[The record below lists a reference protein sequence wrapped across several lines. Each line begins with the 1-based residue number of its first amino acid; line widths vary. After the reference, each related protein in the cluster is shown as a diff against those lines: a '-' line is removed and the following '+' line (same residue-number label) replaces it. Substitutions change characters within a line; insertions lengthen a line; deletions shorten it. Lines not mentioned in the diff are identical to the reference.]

1 MGVLDKIFGSKNQKI
16 LKKVQPLVRAINGL
30 EEDYSRLQDED
41 LKNKRNGFIKRHSEG
56 ESLDE
61 LLPEAFAVV
70 REVSKRQ
77 LGLRHYDCQLVGG
90 VALHNCQIAE
100 MATGEGKTL
109 VATLPSYLNSLTERK
124 VVLVTVND
132 YLAKRDA
139 EWMRPI
145 YENLGLGVSF
155 ITSGQDLNERKEAYK
170 ADVIYAT
177 NNELGFDFLRN
188 NMVVNTEDRVMND
201 YYFAIIDEVDS
212 ILIDEART
220 PLVISGPTEN
230 TADTYQKISKF
241 IPKLNEQVSE
251 ENEEGESRTVKEGHF
266 IIEEKSKQIELTD
279 SGHDYIE
286 QLLKDSNMLQQD
298 QSLYSSGNLRML
310 HFIQSSLR
318 AHFLFNKD
326 VDYMVQENQVVL
338 IDENTGRAMPGRRLA
353 DGLHQAIEQKE
364 NVPIQMES
372 QTLASC
378 TFQNYFRQFEKLS
391 GMTGTASTEAEEF
404 AEIYGLNVVE
414 IPTNEKMIRDDQNDK
429 VYLTEKEKYKAVVKE
444 IQTYKEK
451 GNPVLV
457 GTASLESS
465 EMLSGL
471 LNKINIDHQVLNAK
485 NHAKEAQIISQAGK
499 PGVVT
504 IATNMAGRG
513 TDIVLGGNWEAEYEK
528 LGNEDES
535 KKKALKKNW
544 DNLNEKVL
552 SAGGLHVI
560 GTERNESRRMDNQ
573 LRGRSGRQGDP
584 GSSRFYISLEDSLMR
599 IFASDQFKNIMQRV
613 GLEDGEAIE
622 HRMLSGAIE
631 RAQKRVEGR
640 NFDIRKLLLEYD
652 DMANEQRQII
662 YSQRN
667 SILESD
673 VITDLVE
680 SMRETVIADE
690 IDSAAQGELEPH
702 EWDTDGMYPLDSISK
717 YYPHDLIYENTGEM
731 GSVSGTDYEVSYS
744 AKAYKTLTIRSE
756 NRSNQT
762 WAHAKIGRFRIF
774 GYKLRRLLINEVSTG
789 SAKIAIGYPRK
800 PMLLDSSLYDYT
812 SNRVVNDLYVGTG
825 LDISYDFTQNTLT
838 PQIGSADFHTT
849 GWSTAWQNNIS
860 FVEQDLFL
868 LNDTI
873 RNNINFGQNQNQ
885 TSDSFI
891 FELIKKTN
899 LEKFVKDSQNGLD
912 TMIVENG
919 RNLSGGQKQRI
930 CLARALFKKSK
941 ILLLDE
947 PTSALDEENKNFFF
961 QFLKEIKKEIT
972 VIIISHD
979 ISSLRNICDK
989 IYQIKDKK
997 VQLVNE
1003 QN

>member
-1 MGVLDKIFGSKNQKI
+1 
-16 LKKVQPLVRAINGL
+16 
-30 EEDYSRLQDED
+30 
-41 LKNKRNGFIKRHSEG
+41 
-56 ESLDE
+56 
-61 LLPEAFAVV
+61 
-70 REVSKRQ
+70 
-77 LGLRHYDCQLVGG
+77 
-90 VALHNCQIAE
+90 
-100 MATGEGKTL
+100 
-109 VATLPSYLNSLTERK
+109 
-124 VVLVTVND
+124 
-132 YLAKRDA
+132 
-139 EWMRPI
+139 
-145 YENLGLGVSF
+145 
-155 ITSGQDLNERKEAYK
+155 
-170 ADVIYAT
+170 
-177 NNELGFDFLRN
+177 
-188 NMVVNTEDRVMND
+188 MND

-241 IPKLNEQVSE
+241 IPKLNEQISE
-251 ENEEGESRTVKEGHF
+251 ENEEGESKTIKEGHF

-279 SGHDYIE
+279 SGHDHIE
-286 QLLKDSNMLQQD
+286 QLLKESNMLQQD

-318 AHFLFNKD
+318 AHFLFKKD

-404 AEIYGLNVVE
+404 SEIYGLNVVE
-414 IPTNEKMIRDDQNDK
+414 IPTNEKMIRDDQNDQ

-444 IQTYKEK
+444 IQAYKEK

-471 LNKINIDHQVLNAK
+471 LNQINIDHQVLNAK

-528 LGNEDES
+528 LENEDES
-535 KKKALKKNW
+535 KKKALKENW

-690 IDSAAQGELEPH
+690 IESAAQGDLDPH
-702 EWDTDGMYPLDSISK
+702 EWDIDPLEASIFNIFGFQMPIK
-717 YYPHDLIYENTGEM
+717 EWVKENPNITTEEVQNKL
-731 GSVSGTDYEVSYS
+731 VSITID
-744 AKAYKTLTIRSE
+744 AYKNKSQSIGPVIKDFEKQILLQIIDASWKDHLAEVDALRQGIGLRSYGAKNPKLEFRRESFELFESLLNKIRLEGIRFLSRVEIELEDSGELNLPKQDQKQTLDHQDPQSALAMPQRESNHE
-756 NRSNQT
+756 NNQ
-762 WAHAKIGRFRIF
+762 AQASGNRR
-774 GYKLRRLLINEVSTG
+774 LRRAE
-789 SAKIAIGYPRK
+789 AK
-800 PMLLDSSLYDYT
+800 
-812 SNRVVNDLYVGTG
+812 
-825 LDISYDFTQNTLT
+825 
-838 PQIGSADFHTT
+838 
-849 GWSTAWQNNIS
+849 
-860 FVEQDLFL
+860 
-868 LNDTI
+868 
-873 RNNINFGQNQNQ
+873 
-885 TSDSFI
+885 
-891 FELIKKTN
+891 
-899 LEKFVKDSQNGLD
+899 
-912 TMIVENG
+912 
-919 RNLSGGQKQRI
+919 
-930 CLARALFKKSK
+930 LARKNAKKK
-941 ILLLDE
+941 
-947 PTSALDEENKNFFF
+947 
-961 QFLKEIKKEIT
+961 
-972 VIIISHD
+972 
-979 ISSLRNICDK
+979 
-989 IYQIKDKK
+989 
-997 VQLVNE
+997 
-1003 QN
+1003 

>member
-1 MGVLDKIFGSKNQKI
+1 MGVLDRIFGSKNQKI
-16 LKKVQPLVRAINGL
+16 LKKVQPLVKAINEL
-30 EEDYSRLQDED
+30 EDGFSRLEDAD
-41 LKNKRNGFIKRHSEG
+41 LKSERIEFIERHSKG
-56 ESLDE
+56 ESLDD
-61 LLPEAFAVV
+61 LLPEAFATV

-109 VATLPSYLNSLTERK
+109 VATLPSYLNSITKRK
-124 VVLVTVND
+124 VILVTVND

-139 EWMRPI
+139 EWMKPI
-145 YENLGLGVSF
+145 YENLDIKVSF
-155 ITSGQDLNERKEAYK
+155 ITSGQDIEDRKDAYK

-220 PLVISGPTEN
+220 PLVISGPAEN
-230 TADTYQKISKF
+230 TAEVYQKISRF
-241 IPKLNEQVSE
+241 IPKLNQQILE
-251 ENEEGESRTVKEGHF
+251 EDEEGESKTIQEGHF
-266 IIEEKSKQIELTD
+266 LIDERSKQIELTD

-286 QLLKDSNMLQQD
+286 QLLKESNMLQED
-298 QSLYSSGNLRML
+298 QSLYSSGNLRLL

-326 VDYMVQENQVVL
+326 VDYMVQNNQVVL

-364 NVPIQMES
+364 NVPIQVES

-378 TFQNYFRQFEKLS
+378 TFQNYFRQYEKLS

-429 VYLTEKEKYKAVVKE
+429 VYLTEIEKYKAVVEE
-444 IQTYKEK
+444 IETYKNK

-471 LNKINIDHQVLNAK
+471 LKKINIDHQVLNAK

-528 LGNEDES
+528 LGYEEES
-535 KKKALKKNW
+535 KKIELESNW
-544 DNLNEKVL
+544 KNLNEEVL

-584 GSSRFYISLEDSLMR
+584 GSSRFYISLEDNLMR

-640 NFDIRKLLLEYD
+640 NFDIRKVLLEYD

-662 YSQRN
+662 YTQRN
-667 SILESD
+667 SILESGE
-673 VITDLVE
+673 ITELLD
-680 SMRETVIADE
+680 SMRETVINDE
-690 IDSAAQGELEPH
+690 IESTAQGGLEPP
-702 EWDTDGMYPLDSISK
+702 EWDIAPLEASIFNIFGIQFGIK
-717 YYPHDLIYENTGEM
+717 QLVQKNPNITTEEVKDKLI
-731 GSVSGTDYEVSYS
+731 SD
-744 AKAYKTLTIRSE
+744 AFDAYKNKSQAIGPVMKDFEKQILLQIIDASWKDHLAEVDALRQGIGLRSYGAKNPKLEFRRESFELFESLLNKIRVEGIRFLSRVEIEIEDSGELNLPKQNQKQTLDHQSPQSALATPKPESKQE
-756 NRSNQT
+756 QSSGNR
-762 WAHAKIGRFRIF
+762 R
-774 GYKLRRLLINEVSTG
+774 LRRAE
-789 SAKIAIGYPRK
+789 AK
-800 PMLLDSSLYDYT
+800 
-812 SNRVVNDLYVGTG
+812 
-825 LDISYDFTQNTLT
+825 
-838 PQIGSADFHTT
+838 
-849 GWSTAWQNNIS
+849 
-860 FVEQDLFL
+860 
-868 LNDTI
+868 
-873 RNNINFGQNQNQ
+873 
-885 TSDSFI
+885 
-891 FELIKKTN
+891 
-899 LEKFVKDSQNGLD
+899 
-912 TMIVENG
+912 
-919 RNLSGGQKQRI
+919 
-930 CLARALFKKSK
+930 LARKNAKKK
-941 ILLLDE
+941 
-947 PTSALDEENKNFFF
+947 
-961 QFLKEIKKEIT
+961 
-972 VIIISHD
+972 
-979 ISSLRNICDK
+979 
-989 IYQIKDKK
+989 
-997 VQLVNE
+997 
-1003 QN
+1003 

>member
-1 MGVLDKIFGSKNQKI
+1 MGVLNKIFGSKNQKI

-41 LKNKRNGFIKRHSEG
+41 LKNKRNEFIKRHLEG

-61 LLPEAFAVV
+61 LLPEAFAIV

-145 YENLGLGVSF
+145 YENLGIGVSF
-155 ITSGQDLNERKEAYK
+155 ITSGQDLNERKEAYE

-241 IPKLNEQVSE
+241 IPKLNEQISE
-251 ENEEGESRTVKEGHF
+251 ENEEGESKTVKEGHF

-318 AHFLFNKD
+318 AHFLFKKD

-414 IPTNEKMIRDDQNDK
+414 IPTNEKMIRDDQNDQ

-444 IQTYKEK
+444 IQAYKEK

-471 LNKINIDHQVLNAK
+471 LNQINLDHQVLNAK

-535 KKKALKKNW
+535 KKKALKENW

-690 IDSAAQGELEPH
+690 IESAAQGELDPH
-702 EWDTDGMYPLDSISK
+702 EWDIDPLEASILNIFGFQIPLKEWVKENPNITTEEVQNRLVSK
-717 YYPHDLIYENTGEM
+717 TVD
-731 GSVSGTDYEVSYS
+731 
-744 AKAYKTLTIRSE
+744 AYKNKGQSIGPVMKDFEKQILLQIIDASWKDHLAEVDALRQGIGLRSYGNKNPKLEFRRESFELFESLLDKIRLEGIRFLSRVEIELEDSGELNLPKQDQKQTLDHQDPQSALAVPQRESNPE
-756 NRSNQT
+756 NNQEQ
-762 WAHAKIGRFRIF
+762 ASGNRR
-774 GYKLRRLLINEVSTG
+774 LRRAE
-789 SAKIAIGYPRK
+789 AK
-800 PMLLDSSLYDYT
+800 
-812 SNRVVNDLYVGTG
+812 
-825 LDISYDFTQNTLT
+825 
-838 PQIGSADFHTT
+838 
-849 GWSTAWQNNIS
+849 
-860 FVEQDLFL
+860 
-868 LNDTI
+868 
-873 RNNINFGQNQNQ
+873 
-885 TSDSFI
+885 
-891 FELIKKTN
+891 
-899 LEKFVKDSQNGLD
+899 
-912 TMIVENG
+912 
-919 RNLSGGQKQRI
+919 
-930 CLARALFKKSK
+930 LARKNAKKK
-941 ILLLDE
+941 
-947 PTSALDEENKNFFF
+947 
-961 QFLKEIKKEIT
+961 
-972 VIIISHD
+972 
-979 ISSLRNICDK
+979 
-989 IYQIKDKK
+989 
-997 VQLVNE
+997 
-1003 QN
+1003 

>member
-1 MGVLDKIFGSKNQKI
+1 MGVLDRIFGSKNQKI
-16 LKKVQPLVRAINGL
+16 LKKVQPLVKAINEL
-30 EEDYSRLQDED
+30 EDGFSRLEDAD
-41 LKNKRNGFIKRHSEG
+41 LKSKRIEFIERHSKG
-56 ESLDE
+56 ESLDD
-61 LLPEAFAVV
+61 LLPEAFATV

-109 VATLPSYLNSLTERK
+109 VATLPSYLNSITKRK

-139 EWMRPI
+139 EWMKPI
-145 YENLGLGVSF
+145 YENLDIKVSF
-155 ITSGQDLNERKEAYK
+155 ITSGQDIEDRKDAYK

-220 PLVISGPTEN
+220 PLVISGPAEN
-230 TADTYQKISKF
+230 TAEVYQKISRF
-241 IPKLNEQVSE
+241 IPKLNQQILE
-251 ENEEGESRTVKEGHF
+251 EDEEGESKTIQEGHF
-266 IIEEKSKQIELTD
+266 LIDERSKQIELTD

-286 QLLKDSNMLQQD
+286 QLLKESNMLQED
-298 QSLYSSGNLRML
+298 QSLYSSGNLRLL

-326 VDYMVQENQVVL
+326 VDYMVQNNQVVL

-364 NVPIQMES
+364 NVPIQVES

-378 TFQNYFRQFEKLS
+378 TFQNYFRQYEKLS

-429 VYLTEKEKYKAVVKE
+429 VYLTEIEKYKAVVEE
-444 IQTYKEK
+444 IETYKNK

-471 LNKINIDHQVLNAK
+471 LKKINIDHQVLNAK

-528 LGNEDES
+528 LGYEEES
-535 KKKALKKNW
+535 KKIELESNW
-544 DNLNEKVL
+544 KNLNEKVL

-584 GSSRFYISLEDSLMR
+584 GSSRFYISLEDNLMR

-640 NFDIRKLLLEYD
+640 NFDIRKVLLEYD

-662 YSQRN
+662 YTQRN
-667 SILESD
+667 SILESGE
-673 VITDLVE
+673 ITELLD
-680 SMRETVIADE
+680 SMRETVINDE
-690 IDSAAQGELEPH
+690 IESTAQGGLEPP
-702 EWDTDGMYPLDSISK
+702 EWDIAPLEASIFNIFGIQFGIK
-717 YYPHDLIYENTGEM
+717 QLVQKNPNITTEEVKDKLI
-731 GSVSGTDYEVSYS
+731 SD
-744 AKAYKTLTIRSE
+744 AFDAYKNKSQAIGPVMKDFEKQILLQIIDASWKDHLAEVDALRQGIGLRSYGAKNPKLEFRRESFELFESLLNKIRVEGIRFLSRVEIEIEDSGELNLPKQNQKQTLDHQSPQSALETPKPESKQE
-756 NRSNQT
+756 QSSGNR
-762 WAHAKIGRFRIF
+762 R
-774 GYKLRRLLINEVSTG
+774 LRRAE
-789 SAKIAIGYPRK
+789 AK
-800 PMLLDSSLYDYT
+800 
-812 SNRVVNDLYVGTG
+812 
-825 LDISYDFTQNTLT
+825 
-838 PQIGSADFHTT
+838 
-849 GWSTAWQNNIS
+849 
-860 FVEQDLFL
+860 
-868 LNDTI
+868 
-873 RNNINFGQNQNQ
+873 
-885 TSDSFI
+885 
-891 FELIKKTN
+891 
-899 LEKFVKDSQNGLD
+899 
-912 TMIVENG
+912 
-919 RNLSGGQKQRI
+919 
-930 CLARALFKKSK
+930 LARKNAKKK
-941 ILLLDE
+941 
-947 PTSALDEENKNFFF
+947 
-961 QFLKEIKKEIT
+961 
-972 VIIISHD
+972 
-979 ISSLRNICDK
+979 
-989 IYQIKDKK
+989 
-997 VQLVNE
+997 
-1003 QN
+1003 

>member
-1 MGVLDKIFGSKNQKI
+1 MGVLDRIFGSKNQKI
-16 LKKVQPLVRAINGL
+16 LKKVQPLVKAINEL
-30 EEDYSRLQDED
+30 EDGFSRLVDED
-41 LKNKRNGFIKRHSEG
+41 LKNKRIEFIERHSKG
-56 ESLDE
+56 ESLDD
-61 LLPEAFAVV
+61 LLPEAFATV

-109 VATLPSYLNSLTERK
+109 VATLPSYLNSITKRK

-139 EWMRPI
+139 EWMQPI
-145 YENLGLGVSF
+145 YENLDIKVSF
-155 ITSGQDLNERKEAYK
+155 ITSGQDIEDRKEAYK

-220 PLVISGPTEN
+220 PLVISGPAEN
-230 TADTYQKISKF
+230 TAEVYQKISRF
-241 IPKLNEQVSE
+241 IPKLNQQILE
-251 ENEEGESRTVKEGHF
+251 ENEEGESKTIQDGHF
-266 IIEEKSKQIELTD
+266 LIDERSKQIELTD

-286 QLLKDSNMLQQD
+286 QLLKESNMLQED
-298 QSLYSSGNLRML
+298 QSLYSSGNLRLL

-326 VDYMVQENQVVL
+326 VDYMVQNNQVVL

-364 NVPIQMES
+364 NVPIQVES

-378 TFQNYFRQFEKLS
+378 TFQNYFRQYEKLS

-414 IPTNEKMIRDDQNDK
+414 IPTNETMIRDDQNDK
-429 VYLTEKEKYKAVVKE
+429 VYLTEIEKYKAVVKE
-444 IQTYKEK
+444 IETYKDK

-471 LNKINIDHQVLNAK
+471 LKKINIDHQVLNAK

-528 LGNEDES
+528 LGQEEES
-535 KKKALKKNW
+535 KKKELESNW
-544 DNLNEKVL
+544 KNLNEEVL

-584 GSSRFYISLEDSLMR
+584 GSSRFYISLEDNLMR

-640 NFDIRKLLLEYD
+640 NFDIRKVLLEYD

-662 YSQRN
+662 YTQRN
-667 SILESD
+667 SILESGE
-673 VITDLVE
+673 ITELLD
-680 SMRETVIADE
+680 SMRETVINDE
-690 IDSAAQGELEPH
+690 IESTAQGGLEPP
-702 EWDTDGMYPLDSISK
+702 EWDIAPLEASIFNIFGIQFGIK
-717 YYPHDLIYENTGEM
+717 QLVQKNPNITTEEVKDKLI
-731 GSVSGTDYEVSYS
+731 SD
-744 AKAYKTLTIRSE
+744 AFDAYKNKSQAIGPVMKDFEKQILLQIIDASWKDHLAEVDALRQGIGLRSYGAKNPKLEFRRESFELFESLLNKIRVEGIRFLSRVEIEIEDSGELNLPKQNQKQTLDHQSPQSALATPKPESKQE
-756 NRSNQT
+756 QSSGNR
-762 WAHAKIGRFRIF
+762 R
-774 GYKLRRLLINEVSTG
+774 LRRAE
-789 SAKIAIGYPRK
+789 AK
-800 PMLLDSSLYDYT
+800 
-812 SNRVVNDLYVGTG
+812 
-825 LDISYDFTQNTLT
+825 
-838 PQIGSADFHTT
+838 
-849 GWSTAWQNNIS
+849 
-860 FVEQDLFL
+860 
-868 LNDTI
+868 
-873 RNNINFGQNQNQ
+873 
-885 TSDSFI
+885 
-891 FELIKKTN
+891 
-899 LEKFVKDSQNGLD
+899 
-912 TMIVENG
+912 
-919 RNLSGGQKQRI
+919 
-930 CLARALFKKSK
+930 LARKNAKKK
-941 ILLLDE
+941 
-947 PTSALDEENKNFFF
+947 
-961 QFLKEIKKEIT
+961 
-972 VIIISHD
+972 
-979 ISSLRNICDK
+979 
-989 IYQIKDKK
+989 
-997 VQLVNE
+997 
-1003 QN
+1003 

>member
-230 TADTYQKISKF
+230 TAETYQKISKF
-241 IPKLNEQVSE
+241 IPKLDEQVSE

-318 AHFLFNKD
+318 AHFLFKKD

-414 IPTNEKMIRDDQNDK
+414 IPTNEKMIRDDQNDQ
-429 VYLTEKEKYKAVVKE
+429 VYLTEKEKYKAVVSE
-444 IQTYKEK
+444 IQAYKEK

-471 LNKINIDHQVLNAK
+471 LNQINIDHQVLNAK

-535 KKKALKKNW
+535 KKKALKENW

-690 IDSAAQGELEPH
+690 IDSAAQGELDPH
-702 EWDTDGMYPLDSISK
+702 EWDIDPLEASIFNIFGFQIPIK
-717 YYPHDLIYENTGEM
+717 EWVKENPNITTEEVQNRL
-731 GSVSGTDYEVSYS
+731 VSLTVD
-744 AKAYKTLTIRSE
+744 AYKNKGQSIGPVMKDFEKQILLQIIDASWKDHLAEVDALRQGIGLRSYGAKNPKLEFRRESFELFESLLDKIRLEGIRFLSRVEIELEDSGELNLPKQDQKQTLDHQDPQSALSMPQRE
-756 NRSNQT
+756 SNQENNQ
-762 WAHAKIGRFRIF
+762 AQASGNRR
-774 GYKLRRLLINEVSTG
+774 LRRAE
-789 SAKIAIGYPRK
+789 AK
-800 PMLLDSSLYDYT
+800 
-812 SNRVVNDLYVGTG
+812 
-825 LDISYDFTQNTLT
+825 
-838 PQIGSADFHTT
+838 
-849 GWSTAWQNNIS
+849 
-860 FVEQDLFL
+860 
-868 LNDTI
+868 
-873 RNNINFGQNQNQ
+873 
-885 TSDSFI
+885 
-891 FELIKKTN
+891 
-899 LEKFVKDSQNGLD
+899 
-912 TMIVENG
+912 
-919 RNLSGGQKQRI
+919 
-930 CLARALFKKSK
+930 LARKNAKKK
-941 ILLLDE
+941 
-947 PTSALDEENKNFFF
+947 
-961 QFLKEIKKEIT
+961 
-972 VIIISHD
+972 
-979 ISSLRNICDK
+979 
-989 IYQIKDKK
+989 
-997 VQLVNE
+997 
-1003 QN
+1003 